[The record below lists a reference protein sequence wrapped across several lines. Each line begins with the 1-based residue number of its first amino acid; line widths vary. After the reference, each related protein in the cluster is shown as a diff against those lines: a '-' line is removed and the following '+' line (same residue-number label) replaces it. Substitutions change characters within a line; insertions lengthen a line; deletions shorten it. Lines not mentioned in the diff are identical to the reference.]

1 MRKCLYCD
9 FASAP
14 ARLSI
19 RKAYMSA
26 LVREVERSPYR
37 GVQADS
43 IFFGGGTPS
52 VIASDDLIRVL
63 DAVGRAFTV
72 APDAEITIEC
82 NPGDDQSDR
91 WRKQSMSAFLQSL
104 HSAGFNRLSLGVQ
117 SFDDSLLRALG
128 RIHNADSARRTYGE
142 AREAGFSNIN
152 IDLMFA
158 LPGQT
163 RKQWSNTLR
172 TAVALAPEHLSA
184 YSLIVEEGTPFGRL
198 ETAGDFPRPSQ
209 DTEAAMYTD
218 AVAILDSNGYARYEV
233 SAFARKGFH
242 CRHNLHYWN
251 YDHYLGFGASATS
264 QAGYLRWTNTADPK
278 EYTRRID
285 IQESPQGSCEDL
297 NSSTRM
303 TETMMMGLRLADGVN
318 RRRFADWYGV
328 DPVECYN
335 SEIAVPVDNGLLEVT
350 ESAVRMTPR
359 GFLLGNEV
367 WESFV

>member
-1 MRKCLYCD
+1 
-9 FASAP
+9 
-14 ARLSI
+14 
-19 RKAYMSA
+19 MSA
-26 LVREVERSPYR
+26 VVREVERSPYR
-37 GVQADS
+37 AVQADS

-52 VIASDDLIRVL
+52 VIASDDLIQVL
-63 DAVGRAFTV
+63 DAVGRTFTV

-82 NPGDDQSDR
+82 NPGDEQSDR
-91 WRKQSMSAFLQSL
+91 WRKQSMRRFLQSL
-104 HSAGFNRLSLGVQ
+104 HSAGFNRLSLGIQ
-117 SFDDSLLRALG
+117 SFDDSLLHALG
-128 RIHNADSARRTYGE
+128 RIHNAESARRTYGE

-184 YSLIVEEGTPFGRL
+184 YGLIVEEGTPFGRS
-198 ETAGDFPRPSQ
+198 ETAGDLPRPSQ

-218 AVAILDSNGYARYEV
+218 TVAILESNGYARYEV
-233 SAFARKGFH
+233 SAFARKGFR

-264 QAGYLRWTNTADPK
+264 QAGHLRWTNTANPK
-278 EYTRRID
+278 DYARRID
-285 IQESPQGSCEDL
+285 TQESPQGSSEDL

-318 RRRFADWYGV
+318 RRQFADSYGV
-328 DPVECYN
+328 DPVEYYS
-335 SEIAVPVDNGLLEVT
+335 SEIAFLVDNGLLEVT
-350 ESAVRMTPR
+350 ASAVRMTPH